1 MDNSLKVCVWEKIS
15 GFSSPGEYQRL
26 IEYLKSQVD
35 CGFAKELVCDMNYG
49 SGEVYGGRWF
59 QDVGSGQVWR
69 LVSPDF
75 PFKGLWEP
83 IEN

>member
-1 MDNSLKVCVWEKIS
+1 MDNPIVMCSWEKIPE
-15 GFSSPGEYQRL
+15 FSSPSEYQRL
-26 IEYLKSQVD
+26 VEYLIAQVKS
-35 CGFAKELVCDMNYG
+35 GSAKEVACDMDYG
-49 SGEVYGGRWF
+49 KGEVYGGRWF

-83 IEN
+83 IEY